1 VVPVVLLVEDNDA
14 DADLVIERLAA
25 AGSTARVDRVSR
37 LSEALTR
44 IAAGDVGAV
53 VLDLSLPDASGLSG
67 LRRIRAAAPTVP
79 VLVLTGLRDDRLCSQ
94 ALHDGAQDYLIKGDL
109 DGPSMARKIRDSLDR
124 QRHLT
129 RASWLAEE
137 RARFGAADERRAA
150 WLAEAG
156 RLLACSLDTAET
168 ILNIERALVPS
179 FAESCVIALARGGPA
194 VRDGAHHLE
203 LEQVMQSG
211 RALCDERSGGALIV
225 PMTLGD
231 RRLGAIAMVPPAI
244 LGTSFSVADRL
255 LAEEFGQR
263 AALGIENA
271 ALYQKAQTAVAL
283 RDEFLSIAS
292 HELRTPLSTLLMQIQ
307 ILQFKAEGELALPK
321 EELVTRLKN
330 CASQTLRVTRLI
342 DSLLDVSL
350 IASGQISLRH
360 EDLELRAIVS
370 ETLQRFNAG
379 NGQSAAGPSLEAGA
393 LVQGR
398 CDRLRFE
405 QVVTNLLTNGVK
417 YGGGKPVLVR
427 LDGNGTHAF
436 LTVQDDGIG
445 IAAEDLERI
454 FGRFERAASARHYS
468 GLGLGLYVT
477 RQIVE
482 AHGGTISV
490 ESEPGRGSV
499 FTVKLPL
506 NLVQA
511 GR

>member
-1 VVPVVLLVEDNDA
+1 
-14 DADLVIERLAA
+14 
-25 AGSTARVDRVSR
+25 
-37 LSEALTR
+37 
-44 IAAGDVGAV
+44 V
-53 VLDLSLPDASGLSG
+53 VLDLSLPDASGLGG
-67 LRRIRAAAPTVP
+67 LRRIRAADPTIP

-109 DGPSMARKIRDSLDR
+109 DGPSMARRLRDSLDR
-124 QRHLT
+124 QRYLT

-137 RARFGAADERRAA
+137 RERFAAADEWRAA

-156 RLLACSLDTAET
+156 RLLACSLATDET

-179 FAESCVIALARGGPA
+179 LAQSCVVALSPGEPA
-194 VRDGAHHLE
+194 AGRGAHHVG
-203 LEQVMQSG
+203 LEQVLLSG
-211 RALCDERSGGALIV
+211 RALCDERTGGALIV
-225 PMTLGD
+225 PMTVGA
-231 RRLGAIAMVPPAI
+231 RRVGAIAMVPRAI
-244 LGTSFSVADRL
+244 LGTSFSAADRL

-263 AALGIENA
+263 AALAIENA

-307 ILQFKAEGELALPK
+307 ILQFKTEGALSLAP

-370 ETLQRFNAG
+370 ETLERFNAI
-379 NGQSAAGPSLEAGA
+379 NGHSAAGPSLEAGA
-393 LVQGR
+393 PVQGR

-405 QVVTNLLTNGVK
+405 QVITNLLTNGLK

-427 LDGNGTHAF
+427 LDATGSHAL
-436 LTVQDDGIG
+436 LTVQDKGIG
-445 IAAEDLERI
+445 IAAEDQERI
-454 FGRFERAASARHYS
+454 FGRFERATSARHYS

-490 ESEPGRGSV
+490 ESEPGQGSV

-506 NLVQA
+506 NLLQA